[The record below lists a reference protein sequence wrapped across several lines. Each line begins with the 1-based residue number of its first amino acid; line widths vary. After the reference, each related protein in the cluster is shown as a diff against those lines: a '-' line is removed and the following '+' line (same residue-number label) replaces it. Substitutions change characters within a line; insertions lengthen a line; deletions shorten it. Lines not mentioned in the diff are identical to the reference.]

1 MASYEGSLEDFWQ
14 AVQALL
20 TKPGVPVSDVHGEQI
35 QSFLNFAYRWLLESL
50 AAEHATE
57 ALFQSTQTIQAHE
70 TTQPFSGLQTSAFFT
85 PQQMW
90 ERAAGSS
97 EQWQP
102 MTFFHPLP
110 ANAVQTRRLRFWDV
124 GNVGN
129 SSGFRF
135 VGATINVEI
144 KFSYIGRVTD
154 HISDPRE
161 AVAILGCTNILAAY
175 VAHLFCV
182 ASTEPARRSQAA
194 IFLNMAREHLDNYL
208 IRDVKLWQMRPV
220 RSRRPRFG
228 LTHRKGY

>member
-1 MASYEGSLEDFWQ
+1 MASYEGSLEEFWQ
-14 AVQALL
+14 AVNALL
-20 TKPGVPVSDVHGEQI
+20 TKPGQPINDVHAEQI
-35 QSFLNFAYRWLLESL
+35 QGFLNFAYRWLLESL
-50 AAEHATE
+50 AAAHSTE
-57 ALFQSTQTIQAHE
+57 ALFQGTQTISAGT
-70 TTQPFSGLQTSAFFT
+70 TTQPFSGLGANTLLT
-85 PQQMW
+85 PQAMW
-90 ERAAGSS
+90 ERAAGST

-102 MTFFHPLP
+102 MTLMHPLP
-110 ANAVQTRRLRFWDV
+110 ANAIASRRLRYWDV

-129 SSGFRF
+129 VSGFLF
-135 VGATINVEI
+135 VGSTINVSI
-144 KFSYIGRVTD
+144 KYTYIGRVAD

-161 AVAILGCTNILAAY
+161 VVAILGCTNILAAY

-182 ASTEPARRSQAA
+182 ASTEPARRSQAP